1 MDTYQLVLVGRD
13 SGEDRLRED
22 VGAELFAL
30 QIDDGTGRV
39 AFHPPDNV
47 NSRLVAVHRI
57 QDDLHIKTRNEKLLE
72 TGSFADEFV
81 TSKGKGVGR
90 VDGGYME
97 CCCGSKVKVIASRI
111 RKRKCQGP
119 PVSSGSRGGSGWRG
133 PIYIHPHAFAV

>member
-57 QDDLHIKTRNEKLLE
+57 QDDL
-72 TGSFADEFV
+72 TGNMKEENF
-81 TSKGKGVGR
+81 
-90 VDGGYME
+90 GYLI
-97 CCCGSKVKVIASRI
+97 V
-111 RKRKCQGP
+111 
-119 PVSSGSRGGSGWRG
+119 
-133 PIYIHPHAFAV
+133 